1 MTDDIEWYPLPEV
14 DDSREGVFLPAPSA
28 RSARD
33 LHTDTDSAAT
43 SSISVSASRSS
54 TAPSLT
60 YLTPPSSVATSSI
73 SVSASRSSTAPSLTY
88 LTPPS
93 SVGNLRLCN
102 QPNSHPHV
110 TGTVQPRCPHKKQSV
125 SGANHAAQKNSTID
139 SSTSVLSAASGSR
152 EKRELLVRKETL
164 SLVGKSSSSS
174 AGFKTA
180 KSVPLLK
187 FTSSC
192 YQTTTHSSESSRP
205 AVSSSRGG
213 ISGPSDTQHPPLTT
227 STAGYG
233 ASNGSEGQIS
243 PASSGETAL
252 QLPPNTTTEP
262 LDTSVLTVTTP
273 PTSPRDPP
281 SEPTLPPPPPG
292 VLPAGQQQPTIP
304 PDKLNHLWTEFL
316 AGYLSHDT
324 PDMTHRQHS
333 RGFAGG
339 SEMRDTGIQTT
350 PSLAFSIPL
359 HQTPSHHTPSLHT
372 PSLEL
377 ESSPSPS
384 AGGEYHEGP
393 TTTTRLSQLTLQEAL
408 RTLRPEFVRRSEQRQ
423 RELLRNRGLC
433 AHIET
438 AVGSSRHGQPTTRD
452 GGRSSLHTPHFV
464 LSEY

>member
-1 MTDDIEWYPLPEV
+1 MTLMTDDIEWYPLPEV

-33 LHTDTDSAAT
+33 LHTDTDSRTTAAT

-54 TAPSLT
+54 TAS
-60 YLTPPSSVATSSI
+60 
-73 SVSASRSSTAPSLTY
+73 SLTY

-110 TGTVQPRCPHKKQSV
+110 TGTVQPYLRGPHMPHKKQSV
-125 SGANHAAQKNSTID
+125 SGANHAAQKNSAID
-139 SSTSVLSAASGSR
+139 SSTSVLSAASRSR

-192 YQTTTHSSESSRP
+192 YQTSTHSSESSRP
-205 AVSSSRGG
+205 AVSSSREG
-213 ISGPSDTQHPPLTT
+213 IAGPSDTQHLPPTT

-233 ASNGSEGQIS
+233 ASSNGNEGQIS
-243 PASSGETAL
+243 PASSGQTAL

-281 SEPTLPPPPPG
+281 SEPTLPPPPSG
-292 VLPAGQQQPTIP
+292 VLPAGQQQPAIP
-304 PDKLNHLWTEFL
+304 ADKLSHLWTEFL
-316 AGYLSHDT
+316 TSYLSHDT

-377 ESSPSPS
+377 ESSLSPS
-384 AGGEYHEGP
+384 AGGEYHEGL
-393 TTTTRLSQLTLQEAL
+393 TTPRLSQLTLQEAL
-408 RTLRPEFVRRSEQRQ
+408 RTLRPEFVRRSKQRQ
-423 RELLRNRGLC
+423 RELLGNRGLC

-438 AVGSSRHGQPTTRD
+438 AVGSSRHSRPTTRE
-452 GGRSSLHTPHFV
+452 GGRAALHTPHFV
-464 LSEY
+464 LGE